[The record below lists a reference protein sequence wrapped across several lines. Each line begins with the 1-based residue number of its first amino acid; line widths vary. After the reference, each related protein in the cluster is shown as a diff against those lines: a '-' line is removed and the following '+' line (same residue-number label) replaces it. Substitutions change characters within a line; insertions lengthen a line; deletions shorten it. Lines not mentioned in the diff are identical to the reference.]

1 MALARRAAL
10 PRKVTPVM
18 PSDNSNGPKPAQSL
32 GDGGAAHA
40 PAGGPAPARPRQRLF
55 HDASV
60 FLLMLAAG
68 SAAVAVDLSLYSTLE
83 SKLHLCLPR

>member
-10 PRKVTPVM
+10 HRKVNSVI
-18 PSDNSNGPKPAQSL
+18 PSDNFNGPKPAQSL

-40 PAGGPAPARPRQRLF
+40 LPARPAPAGFRQRLL

-68 SAAVAVDLSLYSTLE
+68 TAAVAVDLSLYSTLE

>member
-1 MALARRAAL
+1 MALARRAA
-10 PRKVTPVM
+10 PHRKVNPVM
-18 PSDNSNGPKPAQSL
+18 PSDNSNGRKPAQIQ
-32 GDGGAAHA
+32 GDRGAAQPLTA
-40 PAGGPAPARPRQRLF
+40 RPAPPGLRHRLF

>member
-1 MALARRAAL
+1 MALARRAAVH
-10 PRKVTPVM
+10 RKVNPVM
-18 PSDNSNGPKPAQSL
+18 PSDNSNGPRPAQTP
-32 GDGGAAHA
+32 GEGCAAQPLTARPA
-40 PAGGPAPARPRQRLF
+40 PAGLRQRLF

-60 FLLMLAAG
+60 FLLILAAG